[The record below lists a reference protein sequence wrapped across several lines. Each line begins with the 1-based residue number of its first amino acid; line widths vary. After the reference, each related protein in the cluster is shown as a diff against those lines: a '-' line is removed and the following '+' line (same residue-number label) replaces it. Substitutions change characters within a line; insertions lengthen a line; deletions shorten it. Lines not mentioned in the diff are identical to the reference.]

1 MTSIN
6 ITVLMGIFSNDTS
19 TRGFI
24 GFENADSV
32 QTVLESSHEINN
44 NICYTYTRARTVS
57 GDFKQGGKGGVSITN
72 HERIFPQI
80 TNHVCILCNFT
91 NYVFSY
97 VMTENDSRKLLDLR
111 CIFSDFSW

>member
-1 MTSIN
+1 MVS
-6 ITVLMGIFSNDTS
+6 LF
-19 TRGFI
+19 
-24 GFENADSV
+24 
-32 QTVLESSHEINN
+32 
-44 NICYTYTRARTVS
+44 TVS
-57 GDFKQGGKGGVSITN
+57 SKYRVVKGGVSIMN

-80 TNHVCILCNFT
+80 TNHVCLLCNFT